1 MFEFNYII
9 VNTTSEFACIEDLAF
24 ALRAEVISSNTLKV
38 ESKLV
43 DRSQFAFL
51 LPIYNYELVD
61 LSAFSFSFSPSPVF
75 TDILIQSDEELYA
88 LAGENLWGEPRVIE
102 HIPAMTDEEFSSILP
117 TIWD

>member
-9 VNTTSEFACIEDLAF
+9 VNPTSEFACIEDLAF

-61 LSAFSFSFSPSPVF
+61 LSAFSFSPSPVF